1 MKHLIFSIFNLTVGR
16 VVRLFQHSLKVRDS
30 HQGVFYLINQQA
42 FQDSAE
48 YALKNFS
55 RAMQFETRTALWRY
69 CLNRAPQLQIEGG
82 VIVEFGVWKGESINF
97 FARSCPQAKVYG
109 FDSFEGLEEDWYGS
123 RLIKGTF
130 STNGV
135 LPKCEKNVI
144 LMKGWFEDTLPE
156 FCTMLQ
162 GEKIQLLHMDADTY
176 KPTAHVLK
184 TLAKNLG
191 KGTIVIFDEY
201 FGYPGFRLHEFKA
214 WLEFVTSQEIRYQYI
229 GYTEMQ
235 VAIEIL

>member
-1 MKHLIFSIFNLTVGR
+1 
-16 VVRLFQHSLKVRDS
+16 
-30 HQGVFYLINQQA
+30 
-42 FQDSAE
+42 
-48 YALKNFS
+48 
-55 RAMQFETRTALWRY
+55 
-69 CLNRAPQLQIEGG
+69 
-82 VIVEFGVWKGESINF
+82 
-97 FARSCPQAKVYG
+97 
-109 FDSFEGLEEDWYGS
+109 
-123 RLIKGTF
+123 
-130 STNGV
+130 
-135 LPKCEKNVI
+135 
-144 LMKGWFEDTLPE
+144 MKGWFEDTLPE